1 MRKEG
6 KIANLNCKSIV
17 AREKNDA
24 HVWIKTTNLIYKQQ
38 DLAMPTK
45 GSFECQSFNPFS
57 VNEDL
62 KDSDQDTN
70 VNFYQTQISSLD
82 TGTIFQIR
90 LRRIWKIL
98 NKTIFY
104 SSSKHSQYEQKLW
117 ILSRIFRFIMFLIQC
132 YFVYQ
137 NSVSLTGVS

>member
-1 MRKEG
+1 
-6 KIANLNCKSIV
+6 
-17 AREKNDA
+17 
-24 HVWIKTTNLIYKQQ
+24 
-38 DLAMPTK
+38 MPTK

-90 LRRIWKIL
+90 LRRI
-98 NKTIFY
+98 
-104 SSSKHSQYEQKLW
+104 
-117 ILSRIFRFIMFLIQC
+117 
-132 YFVYQ
+132 
-137 NSVSLTGVS
+137 

>member
-6 KIANLNCKSIV
+6 KIANLNCKSII
-17 AREKNDA
+17 AWERNDA
-24 HVWIKTTNLIYKQQ
+24 HVWIKTTNLIYMQQ
-38 DLAMPTK
+38 DLTMPPNS
-45 GSFECQSFNPFS
+45 SFECQSFNSFS

-62 KDSDQDTN
+62 KDSDQDAN

-82 TGTIFQIR
+82 PGTIFQIR
-90 LRRIWKIL
+90 LGRIWKFL
-98 NKTIFY
+98 NKTVFY

-137 NSVSLTGVS
+137 NSVSLTRVS

>member
-1 MRKEG
+1 MRNED
-6 KIANLNCKSIV
+6 KIANLNGKNI
-17 AREKNDA
+17 AAWERNDA
-24 HVWIKTTNLIYKQQ
+24 AWIKITDLIYMQQ
-38 DLAMPTK
+38 DLAMPTN
-45 GSFECQSFNPFS
+45 GRFESQPFNLFS
-57 VNEDL
+57 INEDL
-62 KDSDQDTN
+62 KDSNQDPD

-82 TGTIFQIR
+82 ISTIFQIQ

-117 ILSRIFRFIMFLIQC
+117 ILSRIFRFIMFPIQC

-137 NSVSLTGVS
+137 DSASLTRVT